1 MQTQLPGLRGAMQ
14 LKARVALVKEL
25 KPGDDVSYGRTFRAG
40 QPMRVATLTAGYADG
55 YPRLLSNQGVVS
67 IHGKPAPVL
76 GRVCMDQMVVDV
88 TDIPEAR
95 MGDEAVLLGGEGG
108 DSFFDAAQKTGTIN
122 YELVCG
128 VARRVP
134 RLYVQGG
141 TAVSAVDYLK
151 EE

>member
-1 MQTQLPGLRGAMQ
+1 
-14 LKARVALVKEL
+14 
-25 KPGDDVSYGRTFRAG
+25 
-40 QPMRVATLTAGYADG
+40 MRVATLTAGYADG

-88 TDIPEAR
+88 TDIPEAH

-128 VARRVP
+128 VVIAIKLTANIRDGLVRRP
-134 RLYVQGG
+134 NRRTRPL
-141 TAVSAVDYLK
+141 DKLRK
-151 EE
+151 ERTNNNKR

>member
-1 MQTQLPGLRGAMQ
+1 MRLCCWGA
-14 LKARVALVKEL
+14 
-25 KPGDDVSYGRTFRAG
+25 RA
-40 QPMRVATLTAGYADG
+40 ATA
-55 YPRLLSNQGVVS
+55 
-67 IHGKPAPVL
+67 
-76 GRVCMDQMVVDV
+76 
-88 TDIPEAR
+88 
-95 MGDEAVLLGGEGG
+95 
-108 DSFFDAAQKTGTIN
+108 FFDAAQKTGTIN